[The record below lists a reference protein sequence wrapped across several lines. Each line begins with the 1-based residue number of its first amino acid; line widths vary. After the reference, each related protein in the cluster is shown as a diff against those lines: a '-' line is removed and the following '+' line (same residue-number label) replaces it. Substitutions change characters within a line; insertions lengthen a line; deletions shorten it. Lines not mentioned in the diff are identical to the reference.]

1 MTDGPRTDAARA
13 GAGTPPVPARADA
26 RTGRP
31 GRTDPADGRR
41 EREEDSGV
49 PEPQLTPEVFD
60 RAVVAIALTAGPE
73 HRMVY
78 YNDAFRALFG
88 DRPLGAPARTAFTEP
103 GTERLLTT
111 LDAVLAD
118 GTARQVTAHRTLACP
133 SGTPAHRH
141 FVYSCSPATTR
152 YGPGILA
159 AAIDTTAELHSALE
173 AERLSAE
180 RLEALRRYEALLAAA
195 AQMVWVA
202 RADGSVSELMPGW
215 EEMTGQPFP
224 EAADGDGWLDVVHPQ
239 DRAAIAARWAAA
251 FRDRPAVFDHVFR
264 VRGADGGYR
273 HVRSRAVP
281 VPHEDR
287 GTEWIGTTRDIEDQ
301 WRGRLRERLLARAGA
316 VTEAERAEDAFAA
329 LAATLVPD
337 LTDVCAVY
345 LLPGP
350 DAADEG
356 IVATRIA
363 SVARPGLPPL
373 PPLDRQTFTLG
384 AHARQAVADRAPT
397 LLDFAD
403 GDVPDG
409 AVPEISA
416 RWLHATR
423 ATSLTLLPIVVD
435 GAVVALAATA
445 CCEGTPPPGPA
456 DIDLQH
462 EILQRAQAPLRQAL
476 ALQRARHAAVVLQRA
491 LLTTPPSL
499 GGAAVA
505 ARYQPGSRNAEVGGD
520 WYDAFTLPDGSLA
533 MTIGDV
539 AGHDLAAATTM
550 GQLRA
555 MLRSIAYTRGHAHT
569 PAETLRELDTAAE
582 GLGVGSFATAVHAR
596 LVRHGAD
603 GGWEMEW
610 ANAGHPPPVLVP
622 ADGPPR
628 LLAAEDADVPLCV
641 DPRRPRV
648 THRHPVGPGETLL
661 FYTDGLVEVPGEHLG
676 DGIARLCD
684 AAAEARHRP
693 LADLCEHLVGRVA
706 DVRDDIALIAF
717 RPDPA
722 ERAGATGGRGRG
734 RP

>member
-1 MTDGPRTDAARA
+1 M
-13 GAGTPPVPARADA
+13 
-26 RTGRP
+26 
-31 GRTDPADGRR
+31 
-41 EREEDSGV
+41 

-78 YNDAFRALFG
+78 YNEAFRDLFG
-88 DRPLGAPARTAFTEP
+88 DRPLGAPAREAFTDP
-103 GTERLLTT
+103 GSERFLAT

-118 GTARQVTAHRTLACP
+118 GSARQVTAHRTLACP
-133 SGTPAHRH
+133 TGAPAHRH
-141 FVYSCSPATTR
+141 FVYSCSPAATR

-173 AERLSAE
+173 AERQSAE
-180 RLEALRRYEALLAAA
+180 RLEALQRYEALMAAA

-202 RADGSVSELMPGW
+202 RADGTVSELVPGW
-215 EEMTGQPFP
+215 EELTGQPLP
-224 EAADGDGWLDVVHPQ
+224 GTTADRHRWLDVVHPQ
-239 DRAAIAARWAAA
+239 DRADAAARWAAA
-251 FRDRPAVFDHVFR
+251 VRDLPPVFEHTLR
-264 VRGADGGYR
+264 VRSATGGYR
-273 HVRSRAVP
+273 HIRSRAVP
-281 VPHEDR
+281 VLREGR
-287 GTEWIGTTRDIEDQ
+287 GPEWIGTTADIEDQ

-350 DAADEG
+350 DAADGE
-356 IVATRIA
+356 VTATRIA

-384 AHARQAVADRAPT
+384 DRARQAVTDRAPT
-397 LLDFAD
+397 LLEITD
-403 GDVPDG
+403 GNVPDG

-416 RWLHATR
+416 RWLYDAR

-445 CCEGTPPPGPA
+445 GCEDAPPPAPA

-462 EILQRAQAPLRQAL
+462 EVLQRAQAPLRQAL

-520 WYDAFTLPDGSLA
+520 WYDAFVLPDGSLA

-555 MLRSIAYTRGHAHT
+555 MLRSIAYTRGQAHT
-569 PAETLRELDTAAE
+569 PADTLRELDTAAE

-610 ANAGHPPPVLVP
+610 TNAGHPPPVLLPV
-622 ADGPPR
+622 DGPPR
-628 LLAAEDADVPLCV
+628 LLSAEDADVPLCV
-641 DPRRPRV
+641 DPGRPRV

-676 DGIARLCD
+676 VGIARLCET
-684 AAAEARHRP
+684 AAAARRRP
-693 LADLCEHLVGRVA
+693 LAEFCEHLVASVA
-706 DVRDDIALIAF
+706 DIRDDIAVIAF
-717 RPDPA
+717 RPDPPPP
-722 ERAGATGGRGRG
+722 GALRPPKRGGR
-734 RP
+734 P

>member
-1 MTDGPRTDAARA
+1 M
-13 GAGTPPVPARADA
+13 
-26 RTGRP
+26 
-31 GRTDPADGRR
+31 
-41 EREEDSGV
+41 
-49 PEPQLTPEVFD
+49 PEPQLTPEAFD
-60 RAVVAIALTAGPE
+60 HAVVAIALTAGTD
-73 HRMVY
+73 HRLVY
-78 YNDAFRALFG
+78 YNHAFHALFG
-88 DRPLGAPARTAFTEP
+88 DRPLGAPAREAFTEP
-103 GTERLLTT
+103 GSERFLAT

-118 GTARQVTAHRTLACP
+118 GTARQVTAHRTLGCP
-133 SGTPAHRH
+133 AGEPTHRH
-141 FVYSCSPATTR
+141 FVYSCSPTTTR
-152 YGPGILA
+152 EGPGILA

-173 AERLSAE
+173 AERQSAE
-180 RLEALRRYEALLAAA
+180 RLEALQRYEALIAAA

-202 RADGSVSELMPGW
+202 RADGTASELMPGW
-215 EEMTGQPFP
+215 EEITGQPFP
-224 EAADGDGWLDVVHPQ
+224 EAATADGWLDVVHPQ
-239 DRAAIAARWAAA
+239 DRAETAARWAAA
-251 FRDRPAVFDHVFR
+251 LRELPAVFDHTFR
-264 VRGADGGYR
+264 VRSATGGYR
-273 HVRSRAVP
+273 HLRSRAVP

-287 GTEWIGTTRDIEDQ
+287 GTEWIGTTRDIEDH

-350 DAADEG
+350 DAGGEE

-373 PPLDRQTFTLG
+373 PPLERQTFTLG
-384 AHARQAVADRAPT
+384 PHARRAVTDRTPA
-397 LLDFAD
+397 LLDLTA
-403 GDVPDG
+403 G
-409 AVPEISA
+409 AFPTGTVPEISA
-416 RWLHATR
+416 RWLRAVR

-445 CCEGTPPPGPA
+445 GCQDAPPPGPA

-462 EILQRAQAPLRQAL
+462 EVLQRAQAPLRQAL

-491 LLTTPPSL
+491 LLTTPPRL
-499 GGAAVA
+499 GAAAVA
-505 ARYQPGSRNAEVGGD
+505 ARYQPGSRNAEIGGD
-520 WYDAFTLPDGSLA
+520 WYDAFALPDGSLA
-533 MTIGDV
+533 ITIGDV

-569 PAETLRELDTAAE
+569 PADTLRELDTAAE

-596 LVRHGAD
+596 LVRNGAD

-622 ADGPPR
+622 VDGPPR

-648 THRHPVGPGETLL
+648 THRHPVGAGETLL
-661 FYTDGLVEVPGEHLG
+661 LYTDGLVEVPGEHLN
-676 DGIARLCD
+676 DGIARLCRS
-684 AAAEARHRP
+684 AAEARHQP
-693 LADLCEHLVGRVA
+693 LADLCDHLVALVA
-706 DVRDDIALIAF
+706 DVRDDIAVIAF
-717 RPDPA
+717 RPDPQGPVQDGA
-722 ERAGATGGRGRG
+722 AGHGAAGQGAASGGGRKGKRW
-734 RP
+734 

>member
-1 MTDGPRTDAARA
+1 M
-13 GAGTPPVPARADA
+13 
-26 RTGRP
+26 
-31 GRTDPADGRR
+31 
-41 EREEDSGV
+41 

-78 YNDAFRALFG
+78 YNDAFRDLFG
-88 DRPLGAPARTAFTEP
+88 DRPLGAPAREAFTEP
-103 GTERLLTT
+103 GTERLLAT
-111 LDAVLAD
+111 LDAVLTD
-118 GTARQVTAHRTLACP
+118 GTARQVTAHRTLGCP
-133 SGTPAHRH
+133 TGGTAHRH
-141 FVYSCSPATTR
+141 FVYSCSPAATR

-173 AERLSAE
+173 AERQSAE
-180 RLEALRRYEALLAAA
+180 RLEALQRYEALMAAA
-195 AQMVWVA
+195 AQMVWVVRPDGTA
-202 RADGSVSELMPGW
+202 RELVPGW
-215 EEMTGQPFP
+215 EELTGQPFA
-224 EAADGDGWLDVVHPQ
+224 EAAGLGWLDVVHP
-239 DRAAIAARWAAA
+239 REREATAARWAAA
-251 FRDRPAVFDHVFR
+251 TRDLPSVFDHTFR
-264 VRGADGGYR
+264 VRSAAGGYR

-281 VPHEDR
+281 VLHEER
-287 GTEWIGTTRDIEDQ
+287 GHEWIGTTRDIEDQ
-301 WRGRLRERLLARAGA
+301 WHARLRERLLARAGA
-316 VTEAERAEDAFAA
+316 VTEAERAEDAFTA
-329 LAATLVPD
+329 LASTLVPD

-350 DAADEG
+350 DAADDEV
-356 IVATRIA
+356 VATRIA
-363 SVARPGLPPL
+363 SVARPGLPPV

-384 AHARQAVADRAPT
+384 EHARKAVTDRVPT
-397 LLDFAD
+397 LLRFPD
-403 GDVPDG
+403 GAIPAG

-416 RWLHATR
+416 RWLHDTR

-445 CCEGTPPPGPA
+445 GCEGAPAPGPA

-462 EILQRAQAPLRQAL
+462 EVLQRAQAPLRQAL

-491 LLTTPPSL
+491 LLTTPPAL

-555 MLRSIAYTRGHAHT
+555 MLRSIAYTRGQAHT
-569 PAETLRELDTAAE
+569 PADTLRELDTAAE

-610 ANAGHPPPVLVP
+610 ANAGHPPPVLLPV
-622 ADGPPR
+622 DGPPR
-628 LLAAEDADVPLCV
+628 LLSAEDADVPLCV

-676 DGIARLCD
+676 DGIARLCE
-684 AAAEARHRP
+684 AAAAARRRP
-693 LADLCEHLVGRVA
+693 LADLCEHLVTGVA
-706 DVRDDIALIAF
+706 DVRDDIAVIAF
-717 RPDPA
+717 RPDPPGRVA
-722 ERAGATGGRGRG
+722 VGRAAPGAGSGGR
-734 RP
+734 P